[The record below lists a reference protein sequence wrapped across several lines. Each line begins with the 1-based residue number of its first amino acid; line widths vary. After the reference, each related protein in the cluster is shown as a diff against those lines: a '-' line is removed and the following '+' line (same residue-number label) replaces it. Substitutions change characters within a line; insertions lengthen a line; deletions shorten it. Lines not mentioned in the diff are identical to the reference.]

1 MEELKQYSQNRLV
14 SGTGNAKLTTLA
26 HSRQTNSL
34 PLEGLFRSVPRFI
47 AIHLNCDGPYSDA
60 KKPRLIRQALTPGQ
74 RLPWRRA

>member
-34 PLEGLFRSVPRFI
+34 PLEGLFRSVTDNPMSNQ
-47 AIHLNCDGPYSDA
+47 AGADA
-60 KKPRLIRQALTPGQ
+60 EAAPAVEARLK
-74 RLPWRRA
+74 